1 MSYDNF
7 DKNFAYNFA
16 LGDSK
21 HDMGTKMNDGT
32 DTNIAVDNTRP
43 KDGDFIGKNADIPH
57 PSEDAMLLEY
67 AFGGGEV
74 PRDKS
79 KTSDYDLKGEV
90 AEVYEHFS
98 LNDDTV
104 ENLFKKIFSEVQ
116 AIDSLTLIVDFG
128 YSNIREQL
136 NNYNAI
142 GRGDNKTVYWYQC
155 PETDLDPAEK
165 TKFHSGKFFG
175 TNVCFATAPPAQQ
188 TIFPQWGENL
198 NGGNVDT
205 YDYKHGDNSD
215 FHEKMF
221 FSNYHCQLSYE
232 NNREEDYKKQ
242 KAWLLMKSPEDKY
255 SYVTSSWAAIKKGP
269 IKKSVHASY
278 KKSGLM
284 LFKQYKTKVD
294 LNIDIYSNEA
304 QIIGKRIGDGGQAL
318 VCLKEIDKLIK
329 RTGQRAI
336 DQQEVILNNN
346 KNVFVSHDRLA
357 ILFALKIRVPIVIW
371 NRMESFVVFI
381 NKKLKTDKSVFDLCK
396 LVLTIYNSTN
406 SSDSLKNVVLPSVKQ
421 YNNKTYKD
429 WFAELTLK
437 KKAIDTKLGNLA
449 DDMKTQVE
457 TNPLNADEAFRNYI
471 KHVCYFS
478 NFLIDYK
485 SLEGMINETDWTDHS
500 SNIGKL
506 STQATAAEVGG
517 DPNFDA
523 NEKVTTAD
531 ESKLQ
536 NYKTFYSTYETVVGF
551 NAKGKEKE
559 IERLIDNL
567 NKFQEVPDV
576 PDDIESSVPS
586 NIKRDVKEIRPY
598 FWSQKLLPASARKK
612 ANELSLIYQDKATQ
626 HFGLKS
632 LIPLLK
638 GMYNKSSK
646 HCDDYFSAC
655 YAGGTETYKHIYNFF
670 VKGTPLM
677 TGGNPNQQYDQEFI
691 SGVNTRSFTKLY
703 DLLTNA
709 EDLSNFKDLLTTPEK
724 WETWIKTSAPRTTE
738 INKFI
743 KKNEDLFS
751 VFQAHSIQEKSIKP
765 FFQHIDE
772 ILNFFRTNFLIMSDE
787 NSDEVL
793 FEEPGESGSEGT
805 IIVKKR
811 DQTVKTNIEG
821 IFVDGKTY
829 DDEPNLDTIL
839 DIEYSKIETEYEK
852 LTDYKHS
859 EEIKGESKAEVADS
873 LLNNYDS
880 DSVLVRS
887 TNFINNYH
895 ESEDNRPMFQE
906 PGAGSGGGGQK
917 CLKHINNDDFT
928 CKCASCNGGTNAGIK
943 TSDDIASMVKIF
955 SRVVS
960 NENACK
966 YFKKLTEEIYVDA
979 EPNTINNIK
988 VCLFGLFVNINSTDE
1003 KVLKINE
1010 ILDGLLIVSEDM
1022 EGVDADKIN
1031 YVVSEDME
1039 GVETPKGKGVKRDSL
1054 TPSTP
1059 QEEKKVATSRELEE
1073 APKEDSPAMKLDFES
1088 EAAPAAPAEAIK
1100 LDFESAA
1107 AAAAGGGKKTKKKR
1121 KNKKRKKTKRH
1132 RKYNKKTK
1140 KKQKHKKKRKSTK

>member
-32 DTNIAVDNTRP
+32 DTNVAVDNTRP
-43 KDGDFIGKNADIPH
+43 KSGDDFIGKNDTMPH

-67 AFGGGEV
+67 AFGGVEV
-74 PRDKS
+74 PKDKS

-128 YSNIREQL
+128 YSNIRQQL

-142 GRGDNKTVYWYQC
+142 GKRDNKTVYWYQC

-232 NNREEDYKKQ
+232 NKAEKDYKKQ
-242 KAWLLMKSPEDKY
+242 KAWLLMKNQDNKY

-278 KKSGLM
+278 KKSGLA
-284 LFKQYKTKVD
+284 LFKQYKTKVA
-294 LNIDIYSNEA
+294 LNIDTYSNEA

-329 RTGQRAI
+329 RTGQRER
-336 DQQEVILNNN
+336 DQREVILNNN

-381 NKKLKTDKSVFDLCK
+381 SKKLKTDKSVFGVCQAALNTYDAAPAD
-396 LVLTIYNSTN
+396 N
-406 SSDSLKNVVLPSVKQ
+406 SLKNVDLPSSKL
-421 YNNKTYKD
+421 YKTKSYKT
-429 WFAELTLK
+429 WFDADLTDK
-437 KKAIDTKLGNLA
+437 KKAIEDKLSSLA
-449 DDMKTQVE
+449 TAMNAEASAGKLT
-457 TNPLNADEAFRNYI
+457 ADEAFRDYI
-471 KHVCYFS
+471 KNVCYFS
-478 NFLIDYK
+478 HFLINYK
-485 SLEGMINETDWTDHS
+485 SLESLIDENEWTTHE
-500 SNIGKL
+500 SNITNLGVE
-506 STQATAAEVGG
+506 AAAAGAGG
-517 DPNFDA
+517 DPEFDGTG
-523 NEKVTTAD
+523 KVAAAD

-536 NYKTFYSTYETVVGF
+536 NYKTFYSTYEKVVSF
-551 NAKGKEKE
+551 NATGKEKE
-559 IERLIDNL
+559 IETLIDELLLFAVVPTASIL
-567 NKFQEVPDV
+567 N
-576 PDDIESSVPS
+576 SSVPS
-586 NIKRDVKEIRPY
+586 NIRRDVKEIRPY
-598 FWSQKLLPASARKK
+598 FWSKKLQPVSARKK
-612 ANELSLIYQDKATQ
+612 QNEVSLIYQDKATQ
-626 HFGLKS
+626 YFGLKS
-632 LIPLLK
+632 LLPLLK
-638 GMYNKSSK
+638 GMYSKSSN
-646 HCDDYFSAC
+646 HCNDYFNALYS
-655 YAGGTETYKHIYNFF
+655 GGTNTYKHIYNFF
-670 VKGTPLM
+670 VVPSPIMSGGS
-677 TGGNPNQQYDQEFI
+677 TGQYNEEI
-691 SGVNTRSFTKLY
+691 LSGVNTRSFTKLY
-703 DLLTNA
+703 NLLTNGV
-709 EDLSNFKDLLTTPEK
+709 DVSNFKDLLTMPEK
-724 WETWIKTSAPRTTE
+724 WETWIKTSAQRTTK

-743 KKNEDLFS
+743 KENEDLFS
-751 VFQAHSIQEKSIKP
+751 IFKADGIHEGAIKP
-765 FFQHIDE
+765 FFQEFDE
-772 ILNFFRTNFLIMSDE
+772 ILNFFRTNFLIISDADSDE
-787 NSDEVL
+787 IL
-793 FEEPGESGSEGT
+793 FEHGQGESRT
-805 IIVKKR
+805 I
-811 DQTVKTNIEG
+811 TLESMEEASKTNLEY
-821 IFVDGKTY
+821 IFNDLETY
-829 DDEPNLDTIL
+829 DFGRDLDTIL
-839 DIEYSKIETEYEK
+839 NDEYSNSERFPEYK
-852 LTDYKHS
+852 PSTLSLDA
-859 EEIKGESKAEVADS
+859 GDDQVVADS

-880 DSVLVRS
+880 DDVLVRS

-895 ESEDNRPMFQE
+895 ESEENRPMFQE

-928 CKCASCNGGTNAGIK
+928 CKCASCNGGTNAGIE

-960 NENACK
+960 NKNACK

-988 VCLFGLFVNINSTDE
+988 VCLFGLFANINSTDE

-1010 ILDGLLIVSEDM
+1010 ILDGLLV
-1022 EGVDADKIN
+1022 A
-1031 YVVSEDME
+1031 SEDME
-1039 GVETPKGKGVKRDSL
+1039 GVETPKGKGVKRDPL

-1059 QEEKKVATSRELEE
+1059 QEEKKVATSRELEQP
-1073 APKEDSPAMKLDFES
+1073 PKEDSPAMKLDFES
-1088 EAAPAAPAEAIK
+1088 EAAPAAPAEAMK
-1100 LDFESAA
+1100 LDFESAAAAA